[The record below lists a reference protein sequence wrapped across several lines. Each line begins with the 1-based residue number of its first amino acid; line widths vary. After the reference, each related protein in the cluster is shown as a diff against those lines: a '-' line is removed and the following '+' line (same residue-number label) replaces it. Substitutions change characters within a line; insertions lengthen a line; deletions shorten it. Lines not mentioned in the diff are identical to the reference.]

1 MLALAPACF
10 EERDRPGPPAFAVTL
25 DTTGVHS
32 PDTLTGFVRV
42 SDPDGIDSLWLLVD
56 SIRFGQDG
64 FFRDVINA
72 PFVVDIPPS
81 RPLGSRV
88 NLRFEARDVA
98 GFLSGVD
105 TFVVIVP

>member
-1 MLALAPACF
+1 M
-10 EERDRPGPPAFAVTL
+10 
-25 DTTGVHS
+25 HS

-42 SDPDGIDSLWLLVD
+42 SDPDGIDSIWLLVD
-56 SIRFGQDG
+56 SLRYGEDG
-64 FFRDVINA
+64 FFRDVINQ
-72 PFVVDIPPS
+72 PFIALIPSS

-98 GFLSGVD
+98 GFFSSVD